1 MEIENSQGTG
11 QGAGQGT
18 GLDPRL
24 RRVSLA
30 AIIASAFGVAVNFGI
45 LTPLVALILERD
57 GVDATLI
64 GLNAAMPALA
74 MLFFAAWMARLAQ
87 RIPAVTAL
95 LGGLALALVSVLLM
109 ALFRDL
115 TVWFLLRFALGL
127 SLSLPWLIGETWI
140 NAVVTEKGRGRV
152 LGYYATTF
160 YAGLACGPLVVQA
173 IGIEG
178 WAPFLVAAGALVLA
192 ALPLMVAQ
200 RLAPELAPRLEAAP
214 ELRVSQVARVA
225 PLIIGGAVIA
235 GLTEAALYSLLPL
248 YGLRS
253 GLTQEAAVWM
263 LTVFVIGSI
272 IFQVPLGVLA
282 DRVDRRRLF
291 LTCVAAT
298 ALGCAALPL
307 AIGWAPSL
315 WVLMLLWGG
324 LIGSFYTLT
333 LVLLGQRFVVRDLA
347 VANAAF
353 ILAYSLGGAVGPVL
367 GGAALDLWDPHGLP
381 LAVGLA
387 LIVFLIFAARR
398 RNARERA

>member
-1 MEIENSQGTG
+1 MVIESSQSPE
-11 QGAGQGT
+11 
-18 GLDPRL
+18 LSPRA
-24 RRVSLA
+24 RRASLA
-30 AIIASAFGVAVNFGI
+30 AIIASTFGVGVNLGV

-74 MLFFAAWMARLAQ
+74 MLLFAGWIARLAG
-87 RIPAVTAL
+87 RVSAVGAL

-109 ALFRDL
+109 PLFRDL
-115 TVWFLLRFALGL
+115 GAWFLLRFFIGL
-127 SLSLPWLIGETWI
+127 SLALPWVIGETWI
-140 NAVVTEKGRGRV
+140 NTVVTEAGRGRA
-152 LGYYATTF
+152 LGFYATAF
-160 YAGLACGPLVVQA
+160 YGGLACGPLVVQA

-178 WAPFLVAAGALVLA
+178 WAPFLVAAGALGLA
-192 ALPLMVAQ
+192 ALPLVAAQ
-200 RLAPELAPRLEAAP
+200 RLAPGLAPRLSPAP
-214 ELRVSQVARVA
+214 SLRVTQVARAA

-235 GLTEAALYSLLPL
+235 GLTEAALYTLLPL

-253 GLTQEAAVWM
+253 GIGQEAAVWM
-263 LTVFVIGSI
+263 LTIFVVGSI
-272 IFQVPLGVLA
+272 VFQIPLGALA

-298 ALGCAALPL
+298 ALGCAVLPQV
-307 AIGWAPSL
+307 IGWTPGL
-315 WVLMLLWGG
+315 WILMLLWGG

-333 LVLLGQRFVVRDLA
+333 LTLLGQNFATGDLA

-353 ILAYSLGGAVGPVL
+353 ILAYDLGGAAGPVL

-387 LIVFLIFAARR
+387 LAVFLLFAASR
-398 RNARERA
+398 RNGGEQA